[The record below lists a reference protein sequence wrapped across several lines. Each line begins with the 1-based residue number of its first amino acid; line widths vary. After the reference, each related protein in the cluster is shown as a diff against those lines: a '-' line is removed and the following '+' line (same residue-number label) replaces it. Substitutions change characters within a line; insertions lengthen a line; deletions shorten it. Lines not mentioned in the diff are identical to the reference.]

1 VIGFSRHRD
10 LERHFS
16 REGSP
21 AVDRRLFGHMKGCST
36 CREQY
41 RTMSLLESLEAEGAD
56 RARERLARGL
66 FEQPAPRRL
75 LVSTG
80 LAAAFAC
87 VALVFSVGR
96 TPAPFRARGGVG
108 AMQAPGPSLA
118 IYRVPRDQDN
128 PQLPALAD
136 TQRAGSL
143 MHAGE
148 ALAFSYVNPAGT
160 RTCCLMVFGRDA
172 AGHVYW
178 FWPAWDSATE
188 DPASLPISE
197 SAQPVELREAVRHPL
212 QPGELTIVGLFTPHP
227 LHVHEVEDAV
237 AKGLEG
243 LQAFEG
249 HLWTET
255 VEVSP

>member
-1 VIGFSRHRD
+1 VIAFSRHRD

-16 REGSP
+16 GEGSP
-21 AVDRRLFGHMKGCST
+21 SVDRRLFHHMRGCER
-36 CREQY
+36 CRAQY
-41 RTMSLLESLEAEGAD
+41 RTLSLLESLEAEGAA

-80 LAAAFAC
+80 LATAFAC
-87 VALVFSVGR
+87 VALVFSVSR
-96 TPAPFRARGGVG
+96 TPTPFRARGGQGVL
-108 AMQAPGPSLA
+108 QAPGPSLA

-128 PQLPALAD
+128 PQLPAIGD
-136 TQRAGSL
+136 TQRAGNL

-148 ALAFSYVNPAGT
+148 SLAFSYVNPAGLG
-160 RTCCLMVFGRDA
+160 TCCLMVLGRDA

-178 FWPAWDSATE
+178 FWPAWDNAAD
-188 DPASLPISE
+188 DPSSLPVSE

-212 QPGELTIVGLFTPHP
+212 QPGELTIVGLFTPRP
-227 LHVHEVEDAV
+227 LHVREVEEAV
-237 AKGLEG
+237 AKGLGG

-249 HLWTET
+249 HVWTET
-255 VEVSP
+255 LEVSP